1 MFCSNCG
8 KQVKDDM
15 AFCPYCGAKL
25 SGEEA
30 ATELLQKEPETD
42 AAVPQEEEQPDIYHP
57 NLYQS
62 QPVQQSQT
70 PVQQSQLPLHQRRLL
85 QQEQPVQP
93 SQPVQ
98 QSQPIQQNQ
107 PVQPE
112 KTLIMPA
119 QLKRTQTPP
128 PAGRRPVPAKAG
140 NTNTVLFIVIIVLL
154 VLILLVAIGAYAY
167 LSGWINLP
175 FLDAAAG

>member
-25 SGEEA
+25 SEEEP
-30 ATELLQKEPETD
+30 ATELLQKAPETD

-85 QQEQPVQP
+85 QQEQPV
-93 SQPVQ
+93 
-98 QSQPIQQNQ
+98 QQNQ

>member
-25 SGEEA
+25 SEEEN
-30 ATELLQKEPETD
+30 ATKLLQKTPKTNAE
-42 AAVPQEEEQPDIYHP
+42 VPQEEEQLDIYHP

-62 QPVQQSQT
+62 QPVQQSQM
-70 PVQQSQLPLHQRRLL
+70 PLHQRRML
-85 QQEQPVQP
+85 QQEQPVQQ
-93 SQPVQ
+93 SQQVQ
-98 QSQPIQQNQ
+98 QSQ

-119 QLKRTQTPP
+119 QLKKSQTPS
-128 PAGRRPVPAKAG
+128 PAGRRPVSAKDG

-175 FLDAAAG
+175 FLDAMAG

>member
-85 QQEQPVQP
+85 QQEQPIQQSQQVQP
-93 SQPVQ
+93 SQPV
-98 QSQPIQQNQ
+98 QQNQ